1 MNNKENR
8 VNCKLRGV
16 ILLKS
21 AQLFASSLPLSFRLS
36 PFALPSP
43 LTPATED
50 TLRLEIMI

>member
-1 MNNKENR
+1 MNNNENR

-21 AQLFASSLPLSFRLS
+21 AQLFASSLPHSFPVA

-43 LTPATED
+43 LTPATQD
-50 TLRLEIMI
+50 TGSGLKS